1 MSDFSKN
8 RVAVAMSGGVDSS
21 TVLAILKEQ
30 GYECMGLTM
39 QLWDYSKG
47 DMNRAAREG
56 SCCSLEDVRDARCVA
71 DGLNVPFYVLNM
83 EKAFSREV
91 VEYFIKD
98 YMSGRTPNPCVK
110 CNQLLKFDALL
121 KKAASLE
128 ADFLAT
134 GHYARIVR
142 DDHGYKL
149 LKGVDKDKDQS
160 YFLFTMTQA
169 QLARTLFPLGEM
181 TKAEVRAKAKALGL
195 KTSDKEESQEIC
207 FVEEPSYADFLAS
220 AGGATLSHPGDIV
233 SSNGAVLGVHD
244 GLFRYTVGQR
254 KGLGLSTGPY
264 YVLGIDTATNRL
276 VVGRESELYSAG
288 LVAADVNWID
298 DGAASEAAS
307 NGLANVSVKIRYRHE
322 GASASIKVLP
332 NGLVHVRFKT
342 AQKAVTPGQAVVFYR
357 DEVVLGGGWIERAV
371 S

>member
-1 MSDFSKN
+1 MSDLSKN

-21 TVLAILKEQ
+21 TALAVLKEQ
-30 GYECMGLTM
+30 GYECVGLTM

-47 DMNRAAREG
+47 DMDSPAREG
-56 SCCSLEDVRDARCVA
+56 SCCSLDDVRDTRCVA
-71 DGLNVPFYVLNM
+71 DGLDVPFYVLNM

-91 VEYFIKD
+91 VDYFVKD

-121 KKAASLE
+121 KKALSLE

-142 DDHGYKL
+142 DGHGYKL
-149 LKGVDKDKDQS
+149 LKGLDKDKDQS

-181 TKAEVRAKAKALGL
+181 TKRQVRAKAKALGL
-195 KTSDKEESQEIC
+195 KSSDKEESQEIC
-207 FVEEPSYADFLAS
+207 FIDEPSYADFLAS
-220 AGGATLSHPGDIV
+220 VGGDKLSRPGDIV
-233 SSNGAVLGVHD
+233 SCDGAVLGLHK
-244 GLFRYTVGQR
+244 GLFRYTIGQR
-254 KGLGLSTGPY
+254 KGLGLSSGPY
-264 YVLGIDTATNRL
+264 YVLAIDTATNKL
-276 VVGRESELYSAG
+276 IVGREQELYSTG
-288 LVAADVNWID
+288 LVADNVNWID
-298 DGAASEAAS
+298 DHAALEAVS
-307 NGLANVSVKIRYRHE
+307 SGLENVSVKIRYRHE
-322 GASASIKVLP
+322 GADASIRVLP
-332 NGLVHVRFKT
+332 DGLVHVRLKT